1 MYSFN
6 FCWFSLSRHHK
17 NLKKTCLIEFFF
29 YIKIMYM
36 STYRHMRTIQIA
48 KS

>member
-17 NLKKTCLIEFFF
+17 NRKKNIFF
-29 YIKIMYM
+29 YIKIMYIFI
-36 STYRHMRTIQIA
+36 TYRHMRTIQIA